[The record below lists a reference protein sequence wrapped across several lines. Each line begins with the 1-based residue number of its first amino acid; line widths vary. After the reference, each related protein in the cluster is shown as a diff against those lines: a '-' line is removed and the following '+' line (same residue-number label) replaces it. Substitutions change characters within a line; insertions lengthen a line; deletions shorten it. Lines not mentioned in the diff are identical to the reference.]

1 MLHVLPDPHLFLID
15 HYKSVEHNAQREA
28 RYRVEVD
35 CVLFDFDVV
44 PLPVLLVDL
53 LCVFAEILLANWNH
67 RRVSELFDRP

>member
-1 MLHVLPDPHLFLID
+1 MLHVLSDPHLFLID
-15 HYKSVEHNAQREA
+15 HYKSVEHNAQRKA

-53 LCVFAEILLANWNH
+53 LRVFAEVLLANWNY